1 MGTID
6 FQKIINDY
14 SEESFDRFLELTDH
28 YIKYYFEKPENPSK
42 ELVTEKIGNYLEH
55 FIADSKI
62 RDDELAELY
71 VNGSFAYLEQRID
84 QKNERVGKYFKKLSA
99 IQEDIM
105 DADKEI
111 LIEKLEDYTKIFLCL
126 YAERVKDFD
135 NQISSI
141 NFHIDLINIV
151 DLLKKFDEDAPKIKL
166 LEDNISVKNLA
177 ARKAIKAVDKIHLG
191 GANFA
196 NHAQQLAEKIAE
208 MVPTKEINRESL
220 PVYYVKNSFGEND
233 ILTEKK
239 FIEFCMILFYLR
251 DVDLESV
258 ID

>member
-1 MGTID
+1 MP
-6 FQKIINDY
+6 K
-14 SEESFDRFLELTDH
+14 
-28 YIKYYFEKPENPSK
+28 KK
-42 ELVTEKIGNYLEH
+42 
-55 FIADSKI
+55 
-62 RDDELAELY
+62 DDELAECYL
-71 VNGSFAYLEQRID
+71 NGSYAHLEQRID
-84 QKNERVGKYFKKLSA
+84 QKEERVKKYFTKLSN
-99 IQEDIM
+99 IKEEIKES
-105 DADKEI
+105 DKEA
-111 LIEKLEDYTKIFLCL
+111 LVEKLEDYTKIFLCL
-126 YAERVKDFD
+126 YAERAKDFD

-141 NFHIDLINIV
+141 NFHIDSIDIV

-251 DVDLESV
+251 DVDLEPV